1 MKNNLWKL
9 GIILS
14 LVMVGYQNCSPSG
27 LSKEPPESKQT
38 DNSTEISVPKLS
50 SPQKYSS
57 MIAHFEDIKFFFKA
71 DGLFPLNKIENFLGC
86 EQVIPHPFQSI
97 PYELRLGASQNIRF
111 QFPVSLKFKAN
122 LDSKGC
128 LSSVNVILGYYKYG
142 VTAVCPTS
150 LEDANF
156 NFLESSMS
164 VSNFKNDFYTAY
176 KFTISEQ
183 ITCNEAEYKFN
194 ENSPLSGLSLK
205 FSYLP
210 DVEINYGPHIQLI
223 SNGSQVFENFDISQA
238 IKSTIK
244 EEPFF

>member
-1 MKNNLWKL
+1 MFTTKS
-9 GIILS
+9 GVHQIG
-14 LVMVGYQNCSPSG
+14 VGS
-27 LSKEPPESKQT
+27 
-38 DNSTEISVPKLS
+38 
-50 SPQKYSS
+50 
-57 MIAHFEDIKFFFKA
+57 
-71 DGLFPLNKIENFLGC
+71 LNKIENFLNC

-97 PYELRLGASQNIRF
+97 PYELRLDASQNIRF

-142 VTAVCPTS
+142 GTAVCPTS

-210 DVEINYGPHIQLI
+210 NVEINYGPHIQLI
-223 SNGSQVFENFDISQA
+223 SNGAQVFENFDIGQA
-238 IKSTIK
+238 IKSTDK